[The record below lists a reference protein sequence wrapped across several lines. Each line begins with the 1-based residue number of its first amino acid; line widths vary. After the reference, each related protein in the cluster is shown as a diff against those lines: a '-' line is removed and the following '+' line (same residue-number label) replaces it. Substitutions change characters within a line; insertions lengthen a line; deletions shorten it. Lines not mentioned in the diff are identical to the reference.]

1 MNKLTYPKK
10 SHPGKA
16 GRKATPEPVFLK
28 RFRATEQEQIEFMSM
43 LTGDAREDFVLILE
57 ALRGSHAGIR

>member
-28 RFRATEQEQIEFMSM
+28 RFRATEQEQKEFMSH
-43 LTGDAREDFVLILE
+43 LTGDARRDFLIILA
-57 ALRGSHAGIR
+57 ALQEMEIKS